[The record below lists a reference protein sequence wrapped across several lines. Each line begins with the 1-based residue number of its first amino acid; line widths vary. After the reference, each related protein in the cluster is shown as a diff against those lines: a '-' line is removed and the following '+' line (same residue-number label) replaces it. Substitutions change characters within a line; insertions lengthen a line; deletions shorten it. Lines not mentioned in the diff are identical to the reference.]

1 MIVSTLVR
9 VKGGYR
15 NKNEGIRDFPT
26 ENNVLPQKG
35 GNHKKVL
42 SGVPINTER
51 GDLLSIHL
59 EPAMIVSTV
68 VRVVG
73 GYGNKNEG
81 GRDSPTEDNVLQFRK
96 HAILVHNRCHH
107 GIDMQ
112 SLQKHEHKT
121 CQEEEMCQNRDN
133 AANLHIAAAARC
145 ALKSRQLWSFYTFI
159 KLLDILISSR
169 LSNGTGFFFSGHKG
183 I

>member
-26 ENNVLPQKG
+26 EDNVLLQKGGEPQKG
-35 GNHKKVL
+35 TFWRPYQPK
-42 SGVPINTER
+42 R

>member
-1 MIVSTLVR
+1 MDISTCEHFDMGTFQLGKISAHEHFGMGTFWHGDILAYGHFGILV
-9 VKGGYR
+9 
-15 NKNEGIRDFPT
+15 
-26 ENNVLPQKG
+26 LLQKG
-35 GNHKKVL
+35 GNPKKEY
-42 SGVPINTER
+42 SCTPINAKR
-51 GDLLSIHL
+51 GVLPCIHL

-81 GRDSPTEDNVLQFRK
+81 GRDSPTEDNVLQFGK

-133 AANLHIAAAARC
+133 AANLHIAAAACC
-145 ALKSRQLWSFYTFI
+145 ALKSRQL
-159 KLLDILISSR
+159 
-169 LSNGTGFFFSGHKG
+169 
-183 I
+183 